1 MIFDLISFP
10 EIGTEQQQYR
20 KQLQTSEKHQK
31 GEQPFGCIRQFTPR
45 EGRATRA
52 AVSYTHLDVYKRQT
66 QFYTHLYRSF
76 IHPNVCSD
84 VNGEYTVS
92 YTHLQENNVCYKNII
107 LFYFFKKLV

>member
-52 AVSYTHLDVYKRQT
+52 ESRSHVSYT
-66 QFYTHLYRSF
+66 
-76 IHPNVCSD
+76 
-84 VNGEYTVS
+84 
-92 YTHLQENNVCYKNII
+92 
-107 LFYFFKKLV
+107 